1 MPSRRANAGDTIIFY
16 GIGFGAVTP
25 AIAAGQIVQQT
36 NALALPLQVNFGTA
50 RATVS
55 FAGLAP
61 GAVGLYQFNVVVPA
75 VTANDA
81 LPVTFTL
88 GGVAG
93 AQTLYTAVQ

>member
-1 MPSRRANAGDTIIFY
+1 MM
-16 GIGFGAVTP
+16 
-25 AIAAGQIVQQT
+25 AIAAGQIAQQT
-36 NALALPLQVNFGTA
+36 VNFGTA

-61 GAVGLYQFNVVVPA
+61 PA

-88 GGVAG
+88 V
-93 AQTLYTAVQ
+93 YTAVQ